1 MLTRVRERVLGALA
15 GTIDEED
22 PTDEASE
29 APLDGA
35 SLSPTSRRRRRR
47 SRSFAAGGATIAS
60 LSEALL
66 AEAE

>member
-29 APLDGA
+29 AAFADLPA
-35 SLSPTSRRRRRR
+35 ARRRRRR
-47 SRSFAAGGATIAS
+47 SRSFSTAGAATIEG

-66 AEAE
+66 AGE